1 MFLRVRPA
9 DYNGWWFFM
18 APTAVVGKLGL
29 PVPCFI
35 RGDDMEYG
43 ARLAR
48 NGVKT
53 IPMPGV
59 AVWHE
64 PFYLKLGNWQYYFEV
79 RNRLMMLSLHRNG
92 ELKAVRRQIRRT
104 FHRDAMLSR
113 YNMCQ
118 YAIDAVRDYLE
129 GGERVFDTSNRAFL
143 RCIEHQ
149 KTIGPR
155 RIEGQA
161 TASLR
166 RFGRLRRLATVW
178 TMPFVRAGPAR
189 APRVLAPRK
198 GAAAEVRPARSVAP
212 SGLRPVPGRRGT
224 RPVGVAVRAQ
234 PGART
239 PAVHRVRTAHAQ
251 AGVPLHRRGRR
262 HVGGHAVARLV
273 DPAVRRV
280 PIAQTRRLRR
290 LAPNGRGPC
299 PTESVSRM
307 AASTSSSHL
316 PTTNSASPRSCFS
329 TAASSSPVS
338 TSKRVS

>member
-1 MFLRVRPA
+1 MFLQVRPA

-18 APTAVVGKLGL
+18 APTAVVEKLGL

-92 ELKAVRRQIRRT
+92 DLKAVRRQIRRT

-129 GGERVFDTSNRAFL
+129 GGERVFDTTNRAL
-143 RCIEHQ
+143 PAVHRAPEDDRPRAHR
-149 KTIGPR
+149 GPAPR
-155 RIEGQA
+155 P
-161 TASLR
+161 SLR
-166 RFGRLRRLATVW
+166 RFGRLRRLATLW
-178 TMPFVRAGPAR
+178 SMPFVRVGPAR
-189 APRVLAPRK
+189 ATGVLAAPQGCCGMRYDQLVPWRPLVFDRYRVVEEHDRSVWQFERNPALERRQFIEFERLIRKLEYRFTDAAVDTSAGTPWLGWWTRQFGPTRWSAVSLQTGVAGAGSPRT
-198 GAAAEVRPARSVAP
+198 AAGRVRP
-212 SGLRPVPGRRGT
+212 
-224 RPVGVAVRAQ
+224 RAS
-234 PGART
+234 
-239 PAVHRVRTAHAQ
+239 PAW
-251 AGVPLHRRGRR
+251 
-262 HVGGHAVARLV
+262 
-273 DPAVRRV
+273 RRV
-280 PIAQTRRLRR
+280 PRHRTIRRRTPP
-290 LAPNGRGPC
+290 APG
-299 PTESVSRM
+299 
-307 AASTSSSHL
+307 AASRRRRRRH
-316 PTTNSASPRSCFS
+316 R
-329 TAASSSPVS
+329 
-338 TSKRVS
+338 